1 MKKLLAFVLVLA
13 LCLSLCTG
21 LTACVKEDTGSG
33 TSSTQSGLDA
43 ALKYVKTLYKE
54 TSEKTS
60 RDFTRIGSVPV
71 NGVTYEVVWSV
82 DVSEEYVK
90 VVKNA
95 DGTVTIDVNET
106 SPEEVPYTLT
116 ATISMDGKVVSF
128 SWKHIV
134 PKVNLDFGAIVEEAY
149 ALEVGASMD
158 QEVTLTGVISKV
170 DTPYDDGYKNI
181 TVTMDVIGVEGKP
194 IQCYRLKGEGA
205 ETLKPGDTITVS
217 GILTNYQGKIQ
228 FQAGCALL
236 SVTPAGEVEAPTDV
250 ATIMKE
256 AFELEVGGS
265 TKYQATL
272 TGKITKI
279 NTPYN
284 PTYKNVSV
292 TMEVEGYADK
302 PILCYRVKG
311 EGADSLLIGDTIT
324 VKGYIVN
331 YEGGVQ
337 FGEGSAL
344 LKVEKTGSEVEAPSD
359 PKQIVKEAYALK
371 EDETLPYKAT
381 LTGKITKIDEA
392 YNPAFGNITVTM
404 LCPASPTKAIRLF
417 CLA

>member
-21 LTACVKEDTGSG
+21 LAGCVQKETGSSA
-33 TSSTQSGLDA
+33 SSTQSGLDA
-43 ALKYVKTLYKE
+43 ALMYVKTLYKE
-54 TSEKTS
+54 TTEKTS

-71 NGVTYEVVWSV
+71 NGKTYEVVWSV
-82 DVSEEYVK
+82 DVAEEFVK

-106 SPEEVPYTLT
+106 SPEEVHYTLT
-116 ATISMDGKVVSF
+116 ATIKDGDKVVSY

-134 PKVNLDFGAIVEEAY
+134 PKVNLDFGAIVDEAY
-149 ALEVGASMD
+149 ALEQGASMD
-158 QEVTLTGVISKV
+158 YEVTLTGVISKV
-170 DTPYDDGYKNI
+170 DTPYDDGYKNV
-181 TVTMDVIGVEGKP
+181 TVTMDVVGIEGKP

-205 ETLKPGDTITVS
+205 ENLKPGDTITVS

-228 FQAGCALL
+228 FQAGCVLL
-236 SVTPAGEVEAPTDV
+236 SVTSAGEVEAPTDV

-256 AFELEVGGS
+256 AFELPEGGS
-265 TKYQATL
+265 TQYQATL

-284 PTYKNVSV
+284 PSFKNVSV
-292 TMEVEGYADK
+292 TIEIEGYEGK
-302 PILCYRVKG
+302 ELLCYRIKG

-331 YEGGVQ
+331 YKGGVQ
-337 FGEGSAL
+337 FGEGSSL
-344 LKVEKTGSEVEAPSD
+344 LKVEKTGSEVKAPSD
-359 PKQIVKEAYALK
+359 PKQIVKEAYELK

-381 LTGKITKIDEA
+381 LTGKIKIGRA
-392 YNPAFGNITVTM
+392 HV
-404 LCPASPTKAIRLF
+404 
-417 CLA
+417 